1 VANEFLGWNLEDLC
15 SQIVSIWSWRNCEI
29 RKTRTIDFLEG
40 ELLRLADEA
49 ENHEPCYQ
57 VQTSVESESADLCH
71 GIDHGREGQTEDT
84 SCE

>member
-1 VANEFLGWNLEDLC
+1 VADEFLGRHLEDLC
-15 SQIVSIWSWRNCEI
+15 SQFVSACPWRDYEF
-29 RKTRTIDFLEG
+29 RKERTIDFLEG
-40 ELLRLADEA
+40 ELLRLANEA
-49 ENHEPCYQ
+49 EDHEPCYQ